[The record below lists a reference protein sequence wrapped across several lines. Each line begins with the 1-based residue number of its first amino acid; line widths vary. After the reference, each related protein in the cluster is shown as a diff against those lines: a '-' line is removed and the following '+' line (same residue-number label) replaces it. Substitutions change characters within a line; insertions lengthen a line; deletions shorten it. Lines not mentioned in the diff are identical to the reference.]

1 MKNKNITIIGVNY
14 APEDSA
20 IGLYTTQKAEYL
32 VSKGYSVSVITGF
45 PYYPQWDIRS
55 DYKDKSSWYKETI
68 NDVLVY
74 RYKQYVP
81 SDPTFTKRIIHLL
94 SFTLGN
100 SINLFKIQK
109 PDHVI
114 CIVPFTSSI
123 VLGWFLKLRYRSK
136 LWVHIQ
142 DFEFDAAIDSGLLN
156 TDKSFF
162 IRGILWLERTLL
174 KRADTISTI
183 SNGMLK
189 KLKTKVEGVDT
200 FYLTNWIDT
209 SKFRVISDNI
219 HPYLQSDKFKILYS
233 GNIGAKQDWHFFFQ
247 VLEQLQHVDD
257 IEVVIVGEGA
267 EKTKLLKGIAN
278 YNFVKHF
285 NLVPYDELPTL
296 LSSADVHFLFQKSDV
311 IDTVMPSKLLGMMAS
326 AKPSIVTGNEASEV
340 AQVYRGSQG
349 GYYFSDNSLEQVVDC
364 IKMLKVD
371 KSLCEQLGKN
381 AAAYVIENYSKEN
394 ILDRFIVELEQ

>member
-1 MKNKNITIIGVNY
+1 LKTKNITIIGVNY

-45 PYYPQWDIRS
+45 PYYPQWNIRS
-55 DYKDKSSWYKETI
+55 DYKEKSSWYKETI

-81 SDPTFTKRIIHLL
+81 LDPTFMKRIIHLL

-100 SINLFKIQK
+100 CINLFKIHK

-156 TDKSFF
+156 TDMSFF
-162 IRGILWLERTLL
+162 IKGILWLEKTLL

-189 KLKTKVEGVDT
+189 KLQTKVKGVHT
-200 FYLTNWIDT
+200 YYLTNWIDT
-209 SKFRVISDNI
+209 SKFRVISDKK

-233 GNIGAKQDWHFFFQ
+233 GNIGAKQDWQFFFQ
-247 VLEQLQHVDD
+247 VLDQLQFIDG

-326 AKPSIVTGNEASEV
+326 AKPSIVAGNEASEV
-340 AQVYRGSQG
+340 AQVYRDSQG
-349 GYYFSDNSLEQVVDC
+349 GYYFSDNNLEQVVNC
-364 IKMLKVD
+364 IQTLKAD
-371 KSLCEQLGKN
+371 KAFCEQLGKN

-394 ILDRFIVELEQ
+394 ILDRFIIELEQ

>member
-1 MKNKNITIIGVNY
+1 MQSRIG
-14 APEDSA
+14 
-20 IGLYTTQKAEYL
+20 I
-32 VSKGYSVSVITGF
+32 
-45 PYYPQWDIRS
+45 
-55 DYKDKSSWYKETI
+55 
-68 NDVLVY
+68 
-74 RYKQYVP
+74 
-81 SDPTFTKRIIHLL
+81 
-94 SFTLGN
+94 
-100 SINLFKIQK
+100 
-109 PDHVI
+109 
-114 CIVPFTSSI
+114 
-123 VLGWFLKLRYRSK
+123 
-136 LWVHIQ
+136 
-142 DFEFDAAIDSGLLN
+142 
-156 TDKSFF
+156 
-162 IRGILWLERTLL
+162 
-174 KRADTISTI
+174 
-183 SNGMLK
+183 
-189 KLKTKVEGVDT
+189 
-200 FYLTNWIDT
+200 
-209 SKFRVISDNI
+209 
-219 HPYLQSDKFKILYS
+219 
-233 GNIGAKQDWHFFFQ
+233 FFFQ